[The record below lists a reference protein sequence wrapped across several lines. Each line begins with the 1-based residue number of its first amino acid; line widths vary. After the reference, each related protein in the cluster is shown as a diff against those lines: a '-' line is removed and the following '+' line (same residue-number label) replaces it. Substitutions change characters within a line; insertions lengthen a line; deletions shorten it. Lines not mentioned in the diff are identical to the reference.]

1 LAQRTRISLRA
12 TEYQPRVAAPCGG
25 ARTALLDYPL
35 RGTVNAPPLEEPSVP
50 DFRPLD
56 FDRLWTGRDRVTE
69 VERLIVREAL
79 ATVSPSRVLEL
90 GTGVGRLSLAIQEN
104 VAEYAALDITPDFL
118 ARVPIRRGTES
129 LRVAANIYHLPF
141 VASAF
146 PAVVMVRV
154 LGFLSDPKSA
164 LEEIGRVMRPGGL
177 LVVSYNPHPSI
188 ASLVD
193 DIKVGLARKGGEP
206 MTSMTFS
213 GQARVPVRPSSFPTW
228 SLTRVEFRR
237 IVAASGLVWVSEQPT
252 GWEEYRYFRFL
263 PAGVFRSLSHAASRA
278 GAFPTRFAL
287 VRRSGIT
294 SARELPWDQVL
305 ACPACRSPL
314 ETPTSID
321 PATIS
326 CVDCG
331 RVWPRQDGVLDARWY
346 GPGAPDGEGTRR

>member
-1 LAQRTRISLRA
+1 
-12 TEYQPRVAAPCGG
+12 
-25 ARTALLDYPL
+25 
-35 RGTVNAPPLEEPSVP
+35 VNAPPLEDPAVP

-69 VERLIVREAL
+69 VERLIVRESL
-79 ATVSPSRVLEL
+79 ATASPSRVLEL

-104 VAEYAALDITPDFL
+104 VREYAALDITPDFL

-141 VASAF
+141 VANSF

-154 LGFLSDPKSA
+154 LGFLSDPQSA
-164 LEEIGRVMRPGGL
+164 LKEIGRVMSPGGI

-193 DIKVGLARKGGEP
+193 DIKVGLARRVGEP

-213 GQARVPVRPSSFPTW
+213 GQARVRVRPSSFPTW

-237 IVAASGLVWVSEQPT
+237 TVEATGLVWDSEWPT

-263 PAGVFRSLSHAASRA
+263 PAEVFRSLSHAAARA

-287 VRRSGIT
+287 LRRAGIASGPA
-294 SARELPWDQVL
+294 SSWEKVL
-305 ACPACRSPL
+305 ACPACRSPI
-314 ETPTSID
+314 ETPALID
-321 PATIS
+321 PASIA
-326 CVDCG
+326 CVDCR
-331 RVWPRQDGVLDARWY
+331 RVWPWRDGVFDARWY
-346 GPGAPDGEGTRR
+346 GPGTPDAEAVRR